1 VGESVT
7 RMLESIPVEVDRVR
21 PEIDR
26 IVPLDATAE
35 KLPLVNSFAEGP
47 VWNANE
53 GFLLWTDAYESRIL
67 RWAPG
72 EPVSTFLQPTGQT
85 LAVTYDRQGRLVA
98 TGWSSRTIWRLEPDG
113 RQVVLAS
120 EYQGKKINTP
130 NDLVVK
136 SDGSIYWTD
145 AASALS
151 IAIFSPDDLQQYLPY
166 QAVFRLSADGSE
178 LRPVADDYVS
188 PNGLAFSP
196 DESILYVNDI
206 QARLIKAY
214 DVQPDGGLANSRV
227 FYEARGDERG
237 APDGMKVD
245 TAGNVYC
252 TGPGGIHIIDPRGN
266 LLGRL
271 KLALSTNM
279 CWGEA
284 DWQTFFVTTRA
295 ITYRIRL
302 NVPGVPV

>member
-1 VGESVT
+1 
-7 RMLESIPVEVDRVR
+7 M
-21 PEIDR
+21 
-26 IVPLDATAE
+26 
-35 KLPLVNSFAEGP
+35 
-47 VWNANE
+47 
-53 GFLLWTDAYESRIL
+53 
-67 RWAPG
+67 
-72 EPVSTFLQPTGQT
+72 QPTGQA

-113 RQVVLAS
+113 TQTVLAS

-145 AASALS
+145 SASALS
-151 IAIFSPDDLQQYLPY
+151 IAIFSPDDLQRYLPY
-166 QAVFRLSADGSE
+166 QAVFRLSPDASS
-178 LRPVADDYVS
+178 LAPVADDYVS

-214 DVQPDGGLANSRV
+214 DVQPDGSLANSRV
-227 FYEARGDERG
+227 FYEAKGDERG

-245 TAGNVYC
+245 SEGNVYC
-252 TGPGGIHIIDPRGN
+252 TGPGGIHVIDPRGN

-271 KLALSTNM
+271 LIPLSTNM

-284 DWQTFFVTTRA
+284 DWRTFFVTNRTT
-295 ITYRIRL
+295 TYRIRL
-302 NVPGVPV
+302 NIPGVPV

>member
-1 VGESVT
+1 MSQT
-7 RMLESIPVEVDRVR
+7 LESIPLQIDRVR
-21 PEIDR
+21 PEFER
-26 IVPLDATAE
+26 IVPSGATAQ
-35 KLPLVNSFAEGP
+35 KLPLRNTFAEGP
-47 VWNANE
+47 VWNTRE
-53 GFLLWTDAYESRIL
+53 GFLLWTDAFESRIL
-67 RWAPG
+67 KWAPG
-72 EPVSTFLQPTGQT
+72 QPVSVFMQPTGQT

-98 TGWSSRTIWRLEPDG
+98 TGWSSRTVWRLEPDG
-113 RQVVLAS
+113 SQTVLAS
-120 EYQGKKINTP
+120 EYQGAKINTP

-145 AASALS
+145 PASALS
-151 IAIFSPDDLQQYLPY
+151 IAVFSPDDLQRYLAF
-166 QAVFRLSADGSE
+166 QAVFRLAPDGSE

-214 DVQPDGGLANSRV
+214 DVLADGSLTNSRV

-245 TAGNVYC
+245 SEGNVYC
-252 TGPGGIHIIDPRGN
+252 TGPGGIHVIDPQGR
-266 LLGRL
+266 LLGRFIGL
-271 KLALSTNM
+271 GHCTNM
-279 CWGEA
+279 CWGED
-284 DWQTFFVTTRA
+284 DWRTFFVTTRA